1 VLGQARASSN
11 PTLFALVYRSVVRL
25 RGSKQMFIHFSPSLA
40 CAFALLASAGARA
53 AEPSASEPSSAHTEI
68 VITGTR
74 TKESLQRATVR
85 TELVTRAEADR
96 RGARN
101 VADALAGESTLTVQP
116 GTSGLSGSVMIN
128 GMDGER
134 VLILEDGEPIAGRS
148 SGAVDLG
155 EIPLTGIERI
165 EYVAGPMSALYG
177 SDAIGG
183 VINLITGPPVRPG
196 LSLHTR
202 AELWSRGEAFDEL
215 AAYYRGESSWAAL
228 GSSLSARS
236 ASQRGDGPSLQIP
249 SSRTGGVA
257 LRAGARVLPRI
268 ELKLKSRWAREQRES
283 IFTTTELLGG
293 DPVQRSE
300 APTLTS
306 DRYALRALANVSLG
320 ARSQLDFSLGK
331 SWYAADTRTRKPGQ
345 PADSLQ
351 EERESTQSFEGV
363 LTHGEGA
370 RTWVLGVG
378 SRSEKLTST
387 ARTWDANVNPP
398 LLEEGDALPPTLR
411 SSAAGFVQLGWELTP
426 ELTILPGFRF
436 ELQNQHGAVPAPRL
450 AVAYRPSQ
458 AFALRAAAG
467 RGFRSPSPKELG
479 YQLDHCWLGYS
490 VAGNA
495 ELDPEKSWGFTSDAT
510 LRDGERLAIRLGAFG
525 NWVEDMIGLTHAA
538 DGLCAGG
545 INFQAVNLARAR
557 TAGSDLSLR
566 AEPWSWL
573 RTGVSYAYL
582 WTRDDQTGQ
591 QITDRP
597 PHTVVAWVT
606 AEGLPLGLSVNLRF
620 KHTSAAF
627 IENGDLDLESP
638 GFDSFD
644 ARVAVRPLAQLELY
658 VGAKNLL
665 NISQGEGEEVIA
677 DQGVV
682 PSQRP
687 VEGTS
692 FYLGLSGQFGRD
704 AGEAP

>member
-1 VLGQARASSN
+1 VTPESA
-11 PTLFALVYRSVVRL
+11 V
-25 RGSKQMFIHFSPSLA
+25 KSLA
-40 CAFALLASAGARA
+40 CAFALLASTRAGA
-53 AEPSASEPSSAHTEI
+53 AEPPASEPSSTGSQI

-74 TKESLQRATVR
+74 TKESLQRSTVR
-85 TELVTRAEADR
+85 TEVVTRAEADR

-101 VADALAGESTLTVQP
+101 VAEALTGEPALTVQP

-183 VINLITGPPVRPG
+183 VVNLITGPPLRPG

-202 AELWSRGEAFDEL
+202 AELRSRGEAFDEL
-215 AAYYRGESSWAAL
+215 AAYYRGESSWAAIE
-228 GSSLSARS
+228 SSLSARS
-236 ASQRGDGPSLQIP
+236 AAQRGEGPALQVP
-249 SSRTGGVA
+249 SSRTGGIA
-257 LRAGARVLPRI
+257 LRTGARVLPRV
-268 ELKLKSRWAREQRES
+268 ELKLKGRWAHEQRES
-283 IFTTTELLGG
+283 IFTTTEILGG
-293 DPVQRSE
+293 DPVLRLQ

-306 DRYALRALANVSLG
+306 DRYALRALASVSLG
-320 ARSQLDFSLGK
+320 ARSQLDFSLGN
-331 SWYAADTRTRKPGQ
+331 SRYAADTRTRKPGQ
-345 PADSLQ
+345 PADNLQ

-370 RTWVLGVG
+370 RTWVFGIG

-411 SSAAGFVQLGWELTP
+411 SHAASFAQLGWELTP
-426 ELTILPGFRF
+426 KLTVLPGFRF

-458 AFALRAAAG
+458 ALALRAAAG

-490 VAGNA
+490 VGGNP
-495 ELDPEKSWGFTSDAT
+495 ELEPEKSWGFTGDAT
-510 LRDGERLAIRLGAFG
+510 VRHGERLVARLGVFG
-525 NWVEDMIGLTHAA
+525 NRVENMIGLTHAA

-545 INFQAVNLARAR
+545 INFRSVNLARAR

-566 AEPWSWL
+566 AQPWSWL
-573 RTGVSYAYL
+573 KTGVSYAYL

-591 QITDRP
+591 QITNRP

-606 AEGLPLGLSVNLRF
+606 AEDLPLGLSINLRF

-644 ARVAVRPLAQLELY
+644 ARVAIRPLAELELY

-665 NISQGEGEEVIA
+665 NISQGEDDEVIA

-687 VEGTS
+687 IEGTS
-692 FYLGLSGQFGRD
+692 FYLGLSGAFGR
-704 AGEAP
+704 ETEEPP

>member
-1 VLGQARASSN
+1 MTTGNAVA
-11 PTLFALVYRSVVRL
+11 
-25 RGSKQMFIHFSPSLA
+25 SLA
-40 CAFALLASAGARA
+40 CACAVWASARVSTAD
-53 AEPSASEPSSAHTEI
+53 PSAPEPSSTQAQI

-74 TKESLQRATVR
+74 TKESVQRATVR
-85 TELVTRAEADR
+85 TEVVTRAEANR

-101 VADALAGESTLTVQP
+101 VAEALAGESTLAVQP
-116 GTSGLSGSVMIN
+116 GTSGLTGSVMIN

-155 EIPLTGIERI
+155 EIPLTGIEHI

-177 SDAIGG
+177 TDAIGG

-202 AELWSRGEAFDEL
+202 AELRSRGEAFDEL

-228 GSSLSARS
+228 ESSLSARS
-236 ASQRGDGPSLQIP
+236 ASLRGEGPGLQVP

-257 LRAGARVLPRI
+257 LRVGARVLPRV
-268 ELKLKSRWAREQRES
+268 ELKLKGRWAREQRES

-293 DPVQRSE
+293 DPVMRSQ

-306 DRYALRALANVSLG
+306 DRYALRALGSVSLG
-320 ARSQLDFSLGK
+320 ARSQLDFSHGK
-331 SWYAADTRTRKPGQ
+331 SWYAADTRTTKPRQ
-345 PADSLQ
+345 PADNLQ
-351 EERESTQSFEGV
+351 EERESTQSFEAV

-370 RTWVLGVG
+370 RTWVFGIG
-378 SRSEKLTST
+378 SRSEKLTSY
-387 ARTWDANVNPP
+387 ARTWDENVNPP

-411 SSAAGFVQLGWELTP
+411 SYAAGFGQLGWELTP
-426 ELTILPGFRF
+426 ELTVLPGFRF

-450 AVAYRPSQ
+450 AVAFRPSETLT
-458 AFALRAAAG
+458 LRAAAG

-479 YQLDHCWLGYS
+479 YQLNHCWLGYS
-490 VAGNA
+490 VGGNA
-495 ELDPEKSWGFTSDAT
+495 ELDPETSWGFTSDAT
-510 LRDGERLAIRLGAFG
+510 VRQGERLAVRLGAFG
-525 NWVEDMIGLTHAA
+525 NWVKDMIGLTHAA

-545 INFQAVNLARAR
+545 INFKTVNLARAR
-557 TAGSDLSLR
+557 TAGGDFSLR
-566 AEPWSWL
+566 TQPLSWL
-573 RTGVSYAYL
+573 KTGVSYAYL
-582 WTRDDQTGQ
+582 WTRDDETGQ

-606 AEGLPLGLSVNLRF
+606 AEGLPLGLSANLRF

-644 ARVAVRPLAQLELY
+644 ARVAVRPFAELELY

-665 NISQGEGEEVIA
+665 NISQGEDDEVIA
-677 DQGVV
+677 EQGVV

-692 FYLGLSGQFGRD
+692 FYLGLSGEFGRD
-704 AGEAP
+704 ADEVP